1 VDEYLS
7 EKEQI
12 QQIRGWWN
20 EHGAYIIAG
29 LVIGVMGLTA
39 WNYWQNF
46 KTTRAE
52 NASVEYQSLVMAVD
66 GGDAEAAGRHL
77 ETLRADYPMTP
88 YLAQG
93 RLMMARMAAEGND
106 LTTAAE
112 QLRSAIDET
121 GDSELGH
128 VARTRLARVLLAT
141 GDTEGALAVLELSQ
155 SGVFVSRYHELRG
168 DIFVDRGEMESAI
181 EEYTQALGSATAG
194 VVNTQQ
200 VQMKL
205 DALAPVPSVVEEI
218 VDEPVDEADA
228 DS

>member
-46 KTTRAE
+46 KTARAE

-66 GGDAEAAGRHL
+66 GGDAEAAGRNL
-77 ETLRADYPMTP
+77 ETLRTDYAMTP
-88 YLAQG
+88 YLGQG
-93 RLMMARMAAEGND
+93 RLMMARLAAEQND
-106 LTTAAE
+106 LAAAAE
-112 QLRSAIDET
+112 QLRFAITET
-121 GDSELGH
+121 SDSELGH
-128 VARTRLARVLLAT
+128 VARTRLSRVLLAT

-155 SGVFVSRYHELRG
+155 AGVFVSRYHELRG
-168 DIFVDRGEMESAI
+168 DIFVYRGEMESAR
-181 EEYTQALGSATAG
+181 EEYAQALSSASAG
-194 VVNTQQ
+194 VVNVQE

-218 VDEPVDEADA
+218 VDEAVDEADA